1 MVIIECDRSSSSSS
15 FIAKIL
21 IRKKIRPVRYIIIW
35 NLWQQQQQQQQQY
48 GGLNIF
54 SSSPSTSLSSIFLSI
69 LLLPLRGQKT
79 LSPLSQSHA
88 YNLNPW

>member
-1 MVIIECDRSSSSSS
+1 MIDWFTGVGHL
-15 FIAKIL
+15 IL
-21 IRKKIRPVRYIIIW
+21 IPAQ
-35 NLWQQQQQQQQQY
+35 QQQQQQQQQY